1 MILYIIIFFLT
12 SLIIFLALANARFS
26 KKLDASERNLRM
38 LEEKKAHNT
47 VDEQQL
53 KDDFSKRM
61 KLFFEEKVDDL
72 VIRKQEPT
80 KTEEY
85 EKMIRKVYG
94 NKKRY
99 KDWEFERIMIS
110 ITAFALGS
118 FAFVLL
124 KEIMILGLA
133 IMVAIA
139 LYYISGNDLKAKAKN
154 KDWENFVFFPD
165 LLMSL
170 CMLYRVGAVSTIF
183 QGFKRVCK
191 VYDHPL
197 IDEIK
202 LAVKEYEF
210 NKDKYDVLND
220 LAERVDFKE
229 FTSFVNLIIET
240 EKNNIPIVDTL
251 TEYAFEISAKR
262 KILATNRI
270 LKLPEKIDLVMY
282 LTSTPICLIYMVM
295 PSLKMAVEQ
304 LLEQGIM

>member
-1 MILYIIIFFLT
+1 MILYIVIFFLT
-12 SLIIFLALANARFS
+12 SLVIFLALANARFS
-26 KKLDASERNLRM
+26 KKIDASERNLRM
-38 LEEKKAHNT
+38 LEEKKSYNT

-53 KDDFSKRM
+53 KDDFNKRI
-61 KLFFEEKVDDL
+61 KLFFEQKVDDL

-85 EKMIRKVYG
+85 EKMIKKVYG
-94 NKKRY
+94 NKKKY

-110 ITAFALGS
+110 IAAFALGA
-118 FAFVLL
+118 FAFVLF
-124 KEIMILGLA
+124 KEIIILGIA
-133 IMVAIA
+133 IMVSVA
-139 LYYISGNDLKAKAKN
+139 LYFISGNDLKSKAKN
-154 KDWENFVFFPD
+154 KDWENFIFFPD

-262 KILATNRI
+262 KILATNQI

-295 PSLKMAVEQ
+295 PSLKMAIEQ
-304 LLEQGIM
+304 LFEQGIM

>member
-94 NKKRY
+94 NKKQY

-110 ITAFALGS
+110 IIAFALGS

-262 KILATNRI
+262 KILATNQI